1 MNVAINA
8 TIAQTI
14 SRIDPASVMVFLLLT
29 GAELCYYTEKKPVE
43 ETAHRKF
50 VEPDMPI
57 RHRGSDNRDIMKLF
71 IRILLAAAIL
81 AGTSGAPSRAAETI
95 RVAVQKTG
103 TFAWELAVIRAHGL
117 DKQANLAIEV
127 SELASPEAGKIALRG
142 GGADIIVSDWL
153 WVSRERGLG
162 AKLTFYPY
170 SSALGAVMVPN
181 SSSIR
186 TLADLKGR
194 KLAVAGGPIDK
205 NWLLLRAS
213 MKQDGID
220 LKSESTI
227 VYGAPPLLAAKTL
240 DGEMDA
246 TVNFWNFCAALEAKG
261 FRRLAGVEDLL
272 PKLGA
277 KGRTAMIG
285 YVFDEEWGNINRDA
299 VARFIA
305 MTREAK
311 NILTTS
317 DAEWEQIAP
326 LTGAADAATLR
337 AYRDRYREGIPR
349 RPIADEEAD
358 ARVLYRVL
366 AAIGG
371 REIVGPAEELD
382 PGTFYR
388 AIPGD

>member
-57 RHRGSDNRDIMKLF
+57 RHRGPDNRDIMKLF